1 MQEDPAPGAAID
13 VFLVGAVM
21 IEVMLLVV
29 APGLSQQSAVVAV
42 LADQVEGERL
52 AARVLSR

>member
-1 MQEDPAPGAAID
+1 MQEDPAPGTAID
-13 VFLVGAVM
+13 VFLVRTVM

-29 APGLSQQSAVVAV
+29 APGLSQQGAVVAV